1 MFIVSVTVNVT
12 VIVAVTGTVTV
23 IIIIIVIIIVIVLFI
38 VNYIRNGNGII
49 SVILSLYIYQRIK
62 LKKLKNNTFHLAK
75 REENCFQRIVSF
87 IKNAVMIN
95 QILGLNASRSK
106 TGGYPRI

>member
-23 IIIIIVIIIVIVLFI
+23 IIIIIVIII